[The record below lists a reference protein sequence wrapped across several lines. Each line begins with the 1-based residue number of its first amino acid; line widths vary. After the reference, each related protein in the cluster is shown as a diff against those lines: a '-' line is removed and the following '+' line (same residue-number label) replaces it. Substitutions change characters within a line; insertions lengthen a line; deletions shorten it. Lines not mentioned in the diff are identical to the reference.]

1 MGRATKSKTV
11 DLKRCR
17 AYELKLKGMS
27 YNQIANELSVSAT
40 MAHKYVK
47 QWIESLRT
55 YHAETVEEQVQIEI
69 SRLDRIIEQCEIK
82 LAEQWTSRD
91 AEILLKVSNR
101 RASLLGLDKRQE
113 VSFSLVEKLSDG
125 ELKSRVD
132 DILTRQKASQVPTEH

>member
-1 MGRATKSKTV
+1 
-11 DLKRCR
+11 
-17 AYELKLKGMS
+17 
-27 YNQIANELSVSAT
+27 

>member
-1 MGRATKSKTV
+1 MRATKSKTV

-40 MAHKYVK
+40 MAHRYVK

-55 YHAETVEEQVQIEI
+55 FHAETVEEQIQVEV
-69 SRLDRIIEQCEIK
+69 SRLDRIIEQCETK
-82 LAEQWTSRD
+82 LEEQWTSRD

-101 RASLLGLDKRQE
+101 RASLLGLDKSRE
-113 VSFSLVEKLSDG
+113 VSLSLVEKISDV
-125 ELKSRVD
+125 ELQSRVG
-132 DILTRQKASQVPTEH
+132 DILTRQKSSQLPTEH